1 MPRAIADPEEIRNFA
16 RFLLQNT
23 AKLRT
28 LKAEVTSGF
37 NSLHDHWRDEKYA
50 RFQEVFTTTMN
61 RLEPFLRRSEEYVR
75 YLNRKAEKLEE
86 YLRHRY

>member
-1 MPRAIADPEEIRNFA
+1 
-16 RFLLQNT
+16 
-23 AKLRT
+23 
-28 LKAEVTSGF
+28 
-37 NSLHDHWRDEKYA
+37 LHDHWRDEKYA
-50 RFQEVFTTTMN
+50 RFREVFTTTMN